1 MVGKIFVTIIITLTG
16 TLGTENTL
24 IFIKSPGENSGG
36 FLRTFEDLVMIH
48 FHAVQTRTVFI
59 L

>member
-24 IFIKSPGENSGG
+24 IFIKSSGENSGG
-36 FLRTFEDLVMIH
+36 FFRTFEDLVMIH
-48 FHAVQTRTVFI
+48 FHAVQILTVFI